1 MNRPRGVVFAQR
13 AQDPPRSPFTVR
25 CSDRSCS
32 LGFRTMR
39 KRVLCL
45 SLLLLSTAPQASA
58 APPPCDGV
66 PVDVSLAIEARA
78 EQLALRAFSCV
89 REGKTVQAI
98 ALFSELIGIDRNNAE
113 AYLNRGSTYVRARQI
128 DAGLADYTSAID
140 LAPDRFEGWYNRGAA
155 HLAARQYDEAIADLT
170 EAIRLKPDLAHAYC
184 NRGLGHLRK
193 KEHAKAR
200 ADFDKGLELE
210 VGRAL
215 CYVGR
220 GEIKLADRNYRSA
233 VEDLTR
239 GINLKPTAE
248 ALARRGNAYERLG
261 KRDKALKDYKNA
273 LSLRPRLREAEVGIA
288 RLTQGQ

>member
-1 MNRPRGVVFAQR
+1 
-13 AQDPPRSPFTVR
+13 
-25 CSDRSCS
+25 
-32 LGFRTMR
+32 MR

-45 SLLLLSTAPQASA
+45 SLVLLSTAPQASA
-58 APPPCDGV
+58 APPPCNGA
-66 PVDVSLAIEARA
+66 PVDASLTTDARA
-78 EQLALRAFSCV
+78 EQLTLRAFSCV

-98 ALFSELIGIDRNNAE
+98 ALFSELIGIDRNNGE
-113 AYLNRGSTYVRARQI
+113 AYLNRGSTYVRAHQI

-155 HLAARQYDEAIADLT
+155 QLAARRYDEGIADLA

-193 KEHAKAR
+193 KEHAMAR

-210 VGRAL
+210 VGLPL
-215 CYVGR
+215 CYLGR
-220 GEIKLADRNYRSA
+220 GEIHFANGNDRSA

-273 LSLRPRLREAEVGIA
+273 LSLRPRWPEAEVGIV